1 MTDPVV
7 PAYGEI
13 AQIRDDLD
21 TTRTEQ
27 PKNFKQKKEKS
38 SAKRTRIEIVSE
50 TKPQL
55 IFSKTLK
62 TKQLHFVYRFQS
74 LTLCSIFTLNTF
86 SHSSLICM

>member
-1 MTDPVV
+1 MTDPAV

-27 PKNFKQKKEKS
+27 PQNLKQKKEKS

-50 TKPQL
+50 TKPRFF
-55 IFSKTLK
+55 FSKTLK
-62 TKQLHFVYRFQS
+62 TKPLHYVYRFQS
-74 LTLCSIFTLNTF
+74 RTLCSIFTLNTF

>member
-27 PKNFKQKKEKS
+27 PQNFKQKKEKS

-50 TKPQL
+50 TKPRFFL
-55 IFSKTLK
+55 SKTLK
-62 TKQLHFVYRFQS
+62 TKQLHFAYRLQS

-86 SHSSLICM
+86 LIPL